1 MYGIY
6 RHVMW
11 CCQNNQNGYW
21 KSERSDVERKRV
33 LLMVCGDTTGG
44 YEERSP
50 LLQFLS
56 TTRFT
61 SLQFLFLKLQFL
73 FVFYL
78 FSMDRNFLF
87 FNSFI
92 CFLLEVFY
100 SIDFWLFVE
109 GVCTREPFKPGCGWN
124 ARSDEYFWRKG
135 GPNLLEQRRRGSCP
149 KRSVTELEVHRAV
162 KQLTDGNCDCW
173 VP

>member
-1 MYGIY
+1 
-6 RHVMW
+6 
-11 CCQNNQNGYW
+11 
-21 KSERSDVERKRV
+21 
-33 LLMVCGDTTGG
+33 MVCGDTTGG

-100 SIDFWLFVE
+100 SIDF
-109 GVCTREPFKPGCGWN
+109 
-124 ARSDEYFWRKG
+124 
-135 GPNLLEQRRRGSCP
+135 
-149 KRSVTELEVHRAV
+149 
-162 KQLTDGNCDCW
+162 
-173 VP
+173 